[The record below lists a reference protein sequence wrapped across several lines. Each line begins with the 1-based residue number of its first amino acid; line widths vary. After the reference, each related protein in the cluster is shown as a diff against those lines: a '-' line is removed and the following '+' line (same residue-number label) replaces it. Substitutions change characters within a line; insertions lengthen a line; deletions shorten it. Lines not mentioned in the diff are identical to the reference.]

1 MKPNAKTNYAVANPS
16 VVRVGR
22 NNVEYEFGGVKPKI
36 LRCRP
41 KLFKDVVS
49 RFSDEKKVAVEEMG
63 FGLLL
68 QLQCEHLQLGLCGWL
83 IDRFDPSKSSIE
95 VHGKRFNLGPTDFEN
110 IMGVKDG
117 GHDVEIRGSKAD
129 IQELKDIH
137 FGNRYRICNMSE
149 IAEKLKETN
158 SVDDTFRVGFVLFAL
173 ATFLCPSSSGDLT
186 AKFLHPLRDINGIK
200 FKNWATFSF
209 SFLVE
214 SLSTFKK
221 KNTTCIGGCVLFLKL
236 FYFDLVVHGRTFVNR
251 SLTPI
256 VAWGEKEETKL
267 VEWIGQNGG
276 FNSLDIA
283 IAYDRIAPIPISADE
298 DEVVAVRNDHTVVAT
313 VEPQS
318 QQKTNDIT
326 LVYKRRAAASFE
338 NSVVALRN
346 DLAMLHK
353 KVTKFKRAL
362 RQKTNDDKA
371 AELEA
376 KLGSEMSKIEG
387 LTYWQVFQATN
398 ILATKYDLVTMFL
411 PMSEQSKKAFVL
423 NLLEH
428 GTHGL

>member
-1 MKPNAKTNYAVANPS
+1 MVKPNKKTNYVVPNPS
-16 VVRVGR
+16 VVRVGKH
-22 NNVEYEFGGVKPKI
+22 NVEYKFGVVKPKM

-49 RFSDEKKVAVEEMG
+49 KFSVEKKVAVEEMG

-68 QLQCEHLQLGLCGWL
+68 KLQCEQLQLGLCGWL

-129 IQELKDIH
+129 IQELKNIH
-137 FGNRYRICNMSE
+137 FGRSRHRISGMSKM
-149 IAEKLKETN
+149 AEKLKEKKN
-158 SVDDTFRVGFVLFAL
+158 VDDTFRV
-173 ATFLCPSSSGDLT
+173 
-186 AKFLHPLRDINGIK
+186 
-200 FKNWATFSF
+200 
-209 SFLVE
+209 
-214 SLSTFKK
+214 
-221 KNTTCIGGCVLFLKL
+221 
-236 FYFDLVVHGRTFVNR
+236 R

-256 VAWGEKEETKL
+256 VAWGEKEEVKL
-267 VEWIGQNGG
+267 VEWIEENGG
-276 FNSLDIA
+276 FNGLDIA
-283 IAYDRIAPIPISADE
+283 VAYDRISSIPISVDE
-298 DEVVAVRNDHTVVAT
+298 DEVVAVSNDHTELAT

-318 QQKTNDIT
+318 QQKTI
-326 LVYKRRAAASFE
+326 
-338 NSVVALRN
+338 
-346 DLAMLHK
+346 
-353 KVTKFKRAL
+353 
-362 RQKTNDDKA
+362 DDKAA

-398 ILATKYDLVTMFL
+398 ILTTNYDLLKLFL
-411 PMSEQSKKAFVL
+411 LMSEQSKKTFVL